1 MSYEQKYLKYKQK
14 YLELKS
20 KLANINTET
29 ENNNVTTQYQLSDT
43 PVNDMKGGD
52 FYAFLNKNNN
62 IENEINQ
69 RVNVINNQSVK
80 NTQTENMVLTETPQ
94 AQDGG
99 YDVDMNNL
107 ASFTPPK
114 GPPPVVKPNGG
125 IVNSVPSM
133 NNASTIGEVAVVAA
147 NQSDNP
153 AGFNQKDLGN
163 KAVPVDKDVA
173 VNDPASID
181 KAAPA
186 ESQTKYSV
194 ESPQMSDVENTTDI
208 ENIFKQLGGKRK
220 SKKEIDDS
228 SDIFGSS
235 DSISIDDS
243 NSSSDFS
250 ATPPVPSDTN
260 PFEDSADNAT
270 ASGSPGT
277 GSPGTGSPFSA

>member
-29 ENNNVTTQYQLSDT
+29 ENNNETTQYQLTET

-52 FYAFLNKNNN
+52 FYAFLGKHNNM
-62 IENEINQ
+62 ENEINQ
-69 RVNVINNQSVK
+69 RVNSQNNQPVQ

-99 YDVDMNNL
+99 YQLEMNNV
-107 ASFTPPK
+107 ASFVPPE
-114 GPPPVVKPNGG
+114 GPTPPVVQTDGG
-125 IVNSVPSM
+125 IVHTVEPMNLNVPK
-133 NNASTIGEVAVVAA
+133 IGDVAVTNDIPDNTIVGA
-147 NQSDNP
+147 NQSD
-153 AGFNQKDLGN
+153 LGN
-163 KAVPVDKDVA
+163 QAVPVVQN
-173 VNDPASID
+173 VQ
-181 KAAPA
+181 A
-186 ESQTKYSV
+186 ETNNKYSV
-194 ESPQMSDVENTTDI
+194 ESPQMSDAENTTDI

-235 DSISIDDS
+235 DSISLDDS
-243 NSSSDFS
+243 NSSSDYS

-260 PFEDSADNAT
+260 PFEDSAAT
-270 ASGSPGT
+270 VSGSP
-277 GSPGTGSPFSA
+277 F